1 MRDDTK
7 AKVEHW
13 ADASFSRVGIWLY
26 VVTRGRL
33 SWVLARRRTL
43 LLRTRGRRTG
53 KERTVVLQY
62 FPDGEDMLIVGANA
76 GLPRNPDW
84 YHNLLADP
92 DPSVLVEGRTVHV
105 TPRECPVEERDEF
118 WSHVLAGAPD
128 YEKFV
133 RRTTRRIPFIRL
145 TPTQPALRD
154 MAAEELMPRPT
165 GRGGSGARA
174 DSDPLMDKFLP
185 RHDVDVVHAEA
196 FEAPAAECY
205 AAALG
210 LDLLETPVARIALGL
225 RDLPRRVRG
234 HFRTRGTGTALEESR
249 TTFRLKD
256 MVDLG
261 WILLSETPGVE
272 TVLGQVSR
280 PWKAVA
286 DPVDPPTT
294 PEQFMSFREP
304 GFAKIVTS
312 LRADPYG
319 NNASMLT
326 IRTRVLLTDDVS
338 RRRFKRYWLLVGPV
352 SSLIRHT
359 ALQRLATQ
367 LRQPP
372 RGGATDAG
380 VGA

>member
-13 ADASFSRVGIWLY
+13 ADATFSRVGIWLY
-26 VVTRGRL
+26 IVTQGRL
-33 SWVLARRRTL
+33 SRVLAHRRTL

-53 KERTVVLQY
+53 KARTVVLQY
-62 FPDGEDMLIVGANA
+62 FPDGDDMLIVAANA

-118 WSHVLAGAPD
+118 WSHVLSGAPD
-128 YEKFV
+128 YEKFL
-133 RRTTRRIPFIRL
+133 RRTSRLIPFMRL
-145 TPTQPALRD
+145 TPTQRAPRD
-154 MAAEELMPRPT
+154 MAAEELMPRHA
-165 GRGGSGARA
+165 GQGGSGARA
-174 DSDPLMDKFLP
+174 DSDPLMDQFLP
-185 RHDVDVVHAEA
+185 RYDLDVVHAETFDA
-196 FEAPAAECY
+196 SPAECY
-205 AAALG
+205 AAALE
-210 LDLLETPVARIALGL
+210 LDLLETPVVRVALGM
-225 RDLPRRVRG
+225 RGLPRRVRA
-234 HFRTRGTGTALEESR
+234 HFRARRNGTALEESPQ
-249 TTFRLKD
+249 TFRLRD
-256 MVDLG
+256 MVGLG

-294 PEQFMSFREP
+294 PEQFISFDAP
-304 GFAKIVTS
+304 GFAKVVTS
-312 LRADPYG
+312 LRADPQG
-319 NNASMLT
+319 SNASILT
-326 IRTRVLLTDDVS
+326 IKTRVRLTDAES

-359 ALQRLATQ
+359 ALHQLATQ
-367 LRQPP
+367 LHEAP
-372 RGGATDAG
+372 RDGAADA
-380 VGA
+380 